1 MNCVADL
8 CVVNNMALRHA
19 VLIGL
24 LAGGQSHAVEESKH
38 ITLTPACERTPVFEY
53 LFI

>member
-24 LAGGQSHAVEESKH
+24 LAGGQSHAVERKVNTS
-38 ITLTPACERTPVFEY
+38 L
-53 LFI
+53 